1 MKHAFITGA
10 DRGVGYAL
18 ALELL
23 RRGYTV
29 FAGRYM
35 PQWQEPEE
43 VPAAW
48 AERLVPIALD
58 VADGESVRAA
68 AAEVARRTDRLD
80 LIVNNAGI
88 AGDKEASAFGEIDY
102 EAMFRL
108 FAVNAVGPLRVV
120 QALSGLLLAGEDK
133 LVVNISS
140 EAGQINQT
148 WREGWYGY
156 CMSKAALNIESNIL
170 HNELKPRG
178 GRVLVI
184 HPGWVRS
191 YMGGKLSE
199 EGTFSAAESA
209 AGIASV
215 IDGHLA
221 DRTPREH
228 PAFIDNTG
236 AEMSWT

>member
-1 MKHAFITGA
+1 MKHAFVTGA

-23 RRGYTV
+23 QRGYTV

-35 PQWQEPEE
+35 PEWQEPQPVPEE
-43 VPAAW
+43 W
-48 AERLVPIALD
+48 KERLVPLAID
-58 VADGESVRAA
+58 VADGDSVRAA
-68 AAEVARRTDRLD
+68 AEEVARRTDRLE
-80 LIVNNAGI
+80 LIVNNAGVV
-88 AGDKEASAFGEIDY
+88 GDKEGSALGEIDY
-102 EAMFRL
+102 DAMFRQ

-148 WREGWYGY
+148 WRESWYGY

-191 YMGGKLSE
+191 YMSGKLSE
-199 EGTFSAAESA
+199 EGTYTAAESA
-209 AGIASV
+209 AGIATV
-215 IDGHLA
+215 IDGHRA
-221 DRTPREH
+221 DRTPRDH